1 MYDLNLALIT
11 IFLSYTRE
19 LSGYLVTLL
28 MSTWEDE
35 NVHLPYIKVNIKTIL
50 IIIFLTHVVLLLFT
64 YNMINVQDG
73 YELRKQILGQLL
85 TLKENEC
92 EENMPTGVLDFISF
106 IRKIKET

>member
-1 MYDLNLALIT
+1 
-11 IFLSYTRE
+11 
-19 LSGYLVTLL
+19 

-64 YNMINVQDG
+64 YNMINMQDG
-73 YELRKQILGQLL
+73 YKLRKQILGQLL

-92 EENMPTGVLDFISF
+92 GFHQFYEENQRHLNVKT
-106 IRKIKET
+106 